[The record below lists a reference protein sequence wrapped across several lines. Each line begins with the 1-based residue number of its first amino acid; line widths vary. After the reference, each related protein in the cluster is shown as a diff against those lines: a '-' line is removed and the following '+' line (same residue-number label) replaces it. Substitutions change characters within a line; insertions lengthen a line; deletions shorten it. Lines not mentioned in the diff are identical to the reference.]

1 MQTHLWGSAFCAPRF
16 RCGGLGIFGVSRQE
30 PVSSAPLSRQQ
41 ATLLMALL
49 FPKPLNGAQTRLS
62 LHCCLESCIQGIAP
76 KVPKAEISKAREG
89 AGEISLLF
97 CPMVRCFT
105 LPLHSTCYGGRRPML
120 AITTAP
126 SGIEDGKA
134 RSSRTML
141 EMMFT
146 YMPT

>member
-76 KVPKAEISKAREG
+76 KVPKAEISKRGREPGRFRYFFALWCSVLRCHCTLHVMGEG
-89 AGEISLLF
+89 APCLLSQ
-97 CPMVRCFT
+97 R
-105 LPLHSTCYGGRRPML
+105 LRRGSKMAKREVAAQCL
-120 AITTAP
+120 
-126 SGIEDGKA
+126 K
-134 RSSRTML
+134 
-141 EMMFT
+141 
-146 YMPT
+146 